1 MTIGSAGARERSSG
15 AWVPAVV
22 PWGVPVLPRGGCRVP
37 RGAAGFLFA
46 AVAAG
51 RFRVRARA
59 GRAASFRAV
68 MNHQHVNLASADVP
82 GPAQPLYLAGARLS
96 SSKGSRPWT
105 TKRVPGTGARPA
117 IFRKGSSAQATA
129 SGDLL
134 MCPLGRG
141 PASPGADPETP
152 AGTDRTEG
160 TRRPTGHPAATA
172 R

>member
-1 MTIGSAGARERSSG
+1 MSRVLREI
-15 AWVPAVV
+15 
-22 PWGVPVLPRGGCRVP
+22 
-37 RGAAGFLFA
+37 AAPFVA
-46 AVAAG
+46 AV
-51 RFRVRARA
+51 
-59 GRAASFRAV
+59 
-68 MNHQHVNLASADVP
+68 P
-82 GPAQPLYLAGARLS
+82 AGARLS